1 MIKKMAQKV
10 GIFLKQNTRKGQTHL
25 DRGWDITTG
34 VGYFGPPTA
43 FPTDISDRLM
53 YSIGTQMVHPRIFA
67 EPHSLNGAQELKNI
81 L

>member
-1 MIKKMAQKV
+1 M
-10 GIFLKQNTRKGQTHL
+10 HL

-34 VGYFGPPTA
+34 VDYFSPPRA

-53 YSIGTQMVHPRIFA
+53 YSNGTQMVYPRIFA
-67 EPHSLNGAQELKNI
+67 EPHSLNGVQELKNM